1 MHLPLKNN
9 RNCVRN
15 FSWKNKKRSL
25 RQPMESTLSG
35 FVGDGINSLRFESPW
50 IAHVIKYCWNVFSQ
64 VAEAVLFTQVKQC

>member
-1 MHLPLKNN
+1 
-9 RNCVRN
+9 
-15 FSWKNKKRSL
+15 
-25 RQPMESTLSG
+25 MESTLSG